1 MYLGPYVHFP
11 TVIVPIL
18 IFCIVFVT
26 LYCCFKQVTSLHND
40 PKVKLQQQPED
51 TEGTPMDRYTSSG
64 HREDAML

>member
-11 TVIVPIL
+11 TVIVPVL

-40 PKVKLQQQPED
+40 LKVKLQQQPED
-51 TEGTPMDRYTSSG
+51 TEGTPV
-64 HREDAML
+64 